1 MLNYCFDPVLAV
13 FRLADP
19 MLNIIYS
26 GATLFTLFF
35 CFQNLFLPSS
45 SYRTP
50 LFHLGYVPPQQYV
63 FLLGWQ

>member
-35 CFQNLFLPSS
+35 LLSES
-45 SYRTP
+45 
-50 LFHLGYVPPQQYV
+50 VPPI
-63 FLLGWQ
+63 F